1 MEENE
6 NSRGRYKTYSAEYK
20 VTKIEEFAKSGKSET
35 AFCRDEGICLSTF
48 RSWRSKSGLV
58 KAETTVENKN
68 NLTLVDVTDRIQNAM
83 GIITLPEREVSFSIN
98 GFLIKVSENDL
109 KAFLRG
115 MRAND

>member
-20 VTKIEEFAKSGKSET
+20 VTKIEEVAKSGKSET
-35 AFCRDEGICLSTF
+35 AFCRDQGICLSTF
-48 RSWRSKSGLV
+48 RSWRSKSGIV
-58 KAETTVENKN
+58 KAVIPGDEKD
-68 NLTLVDVTDRIQNAM
+68 NLTLVDVTDRIQNTM

-98 GFLIKVSENDL
+98 GFQIKVAEKDL

-115 MRAND
+115 IRTND